1 MNHATRSQAITQC
14 QSRPLSFRSYGT
26 EGNAHTMITSRSF
39 FPSKVNS
46 RLKLV
51 DEQAGSILFVG
62 HSSRPESGTVRQ
74 QRA

>member
-1 MNHATRSQAITQC
+1 MNHATRSQAIAQC
-14 QSRPLSFRSYGT
+14 QSRSLNFRSYGT
-26 EGNAHTMITSRSF
+26 EGNAHTHDHVRIV
-39 FPSKVNS
+39 PSKVNS
-46 RLKLV
+46 KLKLV

>member
-1 MNHATRSQAITQC
+1 
-14 QSRPLSFRSYGT
+14 
-26 EGNAHTMITSRSF
+26 MITSRSF
-39 FPSKVNS
+39 FPSKMNS
-46 RLKLV
+46 KLKLV